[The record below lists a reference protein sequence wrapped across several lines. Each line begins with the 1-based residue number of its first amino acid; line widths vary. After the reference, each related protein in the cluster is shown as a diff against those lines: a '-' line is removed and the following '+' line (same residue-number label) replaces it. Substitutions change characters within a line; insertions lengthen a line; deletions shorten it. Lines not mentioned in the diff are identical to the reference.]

1 MISDALA
8 GVLASRRALFNQR
21 VAEARHRQ
29 PTLDTAA
36 FGAFVTDTLDAV
48 CTAVAAIDPLA
59 IVAAVEAAF
68 DIGLTL
74 VGQGL
79 AGPSARLP
87 WVDRAWKALA
97 PAIAPLLVQAPAETL
112 GTLANAIVRLDSV
125 RGVRVAAWIDTM
137 RDLAPRCHSLDELR
151 ALGALCAWR
160 AGMAHLRE
168 PALAQ
173 AAQLDPA
180 LAAAALGAPDRSWT
194 EVRERV
200 FVDRWWN
207 PATGSVD
214 AQGHT
219 VGGFSGLDGPFAVPP
234 DVRDGAGHFVAESA
248 GRHFLLIADAFG
260 AVVLPA
266 APGDFA
272 QAGVTQVPG
281 VSITPRGASVHGRDI
296 AFAVPGER
304 MKAVA
309 GADSVALFSPWS
321 HHVRIV
327 PARV

>member
-1 MISDALA
+1 MVSDALA
-8 GVLASRRALFNQR
+8 GVLASRRALLNQR

-29 PTLDTAA
+29 PALDTAA
-36 FGAFVTDTLDAV
+36 FGAFVTGTLDAIGA
-48 CTAVAAIDPLA
+48 AVDAIDPLA
-59 IVAAVEAAF
+59 TGAAVEAGF
-68 DIGLTL
+68 DIGLNL

-87 WVDRAWKALA
+87 WVDRAWQALA
-97 PAIAPLLVQAPAETL
+97 PAVAPFIAQAPTETL
-112 GTLANAIVRLDSV
+112 GLLANAVVRLGNV
-125 RGVRVAAWIDTM
+125 RGVRVDAWIDHL
-137 RDLAPRCHSLDELR
+137 RELAPRCRNLDDLR
-151 ALGALCAWR
+151 AIGALCAWR

-180 LAAAALGAPDRSWT
+180 LAAAAIGAPDTPWNDLH
-194 EVRERV
+194 ERLRT
-200 FVDRWWN
+200 DRWWN
-207 PATGSVD
+207 PSTGDVN
-214 AQGHT
+214 AQGQT

-234 DVRDGAGHFVAESA
+234 EVRGNAGHFVAESA
-248 GRHFLLIADAFG
+248 GRHFLLMADAFG

-266 APGDFA
+266 SPGEFALAGATQAPGVA
-272 QAGVTQVPG
+272 
-281 VSITPRGASVHGRDI
+281 ITPRGGSVHGREI

-309 GADSVALFSPWS
+309 GGDSVAFFSPWS

-327 PARV
+327 PARA

>member
-1 MISDALA
+1 MVSDALA
-8 GVLASRRALFNQR
+8 GVLASRRALLNQR

-36 FGAFVTDTLDAV
+36 FGAFVTGTLDAV
-48 CTAVAAIDPLA
+48 CVAVDAIDPLA
-59 IVAAVEAAF
+59 TIAAVEAAF

-87 WVDRAWKALA
+87 WVDRAWQELA

-112 GTLANAIVRLDSV
+112 GAIANAIVRLDSV
-125 RGVRVAAWIDTM
+125 RGVRVGDWIDTM
-137 RDLAPRCHSLDELR
+137 RELAPRCRSLDELR

-173 AAQLDPA
+173 AAQLGPT
-180 LAAAALGAPDRSWT
+180 LATAALGAPAMPWT
-194 EVRERV
+194 DLRERV
-200 FVDRWWN
+200 STDRWWN
-207 PATGSVD
+207 PMTGDVN

-234 DVRDGAGHFVAESA
+234 EVRGGSGHFVAESA

-266 APGDFA
+266 SPGEFA
-272 QAGVTQVPG
+272 QAAATQAPG
-281 VSITPRGASVHGRDI
+281 VSITPRGGSLHGRDI

-309 GADSVALFSPWS
+309 DADSVAFFSPWS
-321 HHVRIV
+321 HYVRIM
-327 PARV
+327 PARA